1 MTACL
6 RFLVWLMD
14 DGLSF
19 LYLQFSVMETAL
31 EGGSRAEVRELVAFY
46 LRGRE
51 AATIGVYERECKR
64 RVEYGEDAG
73 SGAVSLELG

>member
-1 MTACL
+1 MAACL

-31 EGGSRAEVRELVAFY
+31 EGGSRAEVRELVTFY

-51 AATIGVYERECKR
+51 AVTVGVYESECKR

>member
-1 MTACL
+1 M
-6 RFLVWLMD
+6 FLVWLSD

-31 EGGSRAEVRELVAFY
+31 EGGSRAEVRELVTFY

-51 AATIGVYERECKR
+51 ASTIGVYGSECKGLA
-64 RVEYGEDAG
+64 EYCEDAG
-73 SGAVSLELG
+73 PGAASLRLS

>member
-1 MTACL
+1 M
-6 RFLVWLMD
+6 FLVWLMD

-31 EGGSRAEVRELVAFY
+31 EGGSRAEVRELVTFY

-51 AATIGVYERECKR
+51 AVTIGVYESECKR

>member
-1 MTACL
+1 M
-6 RFLVWLMD
+6 FLVWLSD

-73 SGAVSLELG
+73 SGAASLKLG